1 MKFDV
6 LSNEEII
13 FIYLIINDMTESINE
28 IANTKGMEHYVNTPM
43 GKFQIFMSLSDEDIE
58 KLKEGLKY
66 KLLNSINNKFEP
78 IFSLIQESNP
88 DLVKEVEEIIINN
101 STNIDED
108 EEEDL

>member
-1 MKFDV
+1 MKFDI

-13 FIYLIINDMTESINE
+13 FIYLIINEMAENINE
-28 IANTKGMEHYVNTPM
+28 IADTKGMEHFIDTPM

-66 KLLNSINNKFEP
+66 KLLNSINDKFEP
-78 IFSLIQESNP
+78 IFSLIKESNP
-88 DLVKEVEEIIINN
+88 ELVKEVEGIIINS
-101 STNIDED
+101 STDIDEG